1 MRIRVLGSLELVDD
15 AGAVTALGSPTRRR
29 LLAVLVVHRGAVVSA
44 DRIAEVLWGR
54 RRPEHPANALQG
66 QVSRLRRA
74 LGADLLETRAPGYV
88 LALPGTAIDAGEFE
102 ERAARAQDAA
112 ARGRLDDAAVL
123 MDRASGLWR
132 GRAYAEFADEEFA
145 RAEAA
150 RLEELR
156 TAVEE
161 DRAEVELAL
170 DRPTAAITRAELLVA
185 AHPFRERGHTLLM
198 LGLYRAGRVAE
209 ALEAYRRYRDRL
221 DDELGLLPSSDVEAL
236 HGQMLRQDPDLAQRR
251 RPAPADEPAEEPSEQ
266 PCEQPSEQAR
276 ELVGGHSVPLPPLAP
291 LIGRGDDLAELAG
304 TLRRARIVT
313 LVGAG
318 GVGKTLLARHA
329 AARRASEY
337 PDGTTLVELAA
348 IRDPAAVV
356 DTVST
361 ALGVAQR
368 AGLAPA
374 DRLVEFLRPRRLLL
388 VLDNC
393 EHVIEEAAALV
404 VDVVGGCPGVTVLA
418 TSREP
423 LGVVGEHVHS
433 LAPLAVPSAVLTD
446 PGEVA
451 AVPAVRLLLDR
462 AAEAAPGFAF
472 GPAHVASIAEICRR
486 LDGLPLAI
494 ELAAPRLRAMS
505 PAEVAARLDARFP
518 LLRGVRRGVAER
530 QRTLRAVVDWSYEL
544 LDEVQRQVFARLAV
558 FAGAF
563 PLGAAE
569 QVCADLVPD
578 RSEVAGIVLG
588 LVDRSLVVAHTSR
601 GDGDG
606 GGRYALLETMRAYG
620 RDRLAERDEADRASR
635 AHVAWAVAL
644 AEAAEPGL
652 QGPEEAHWVGTVA
665 EATDE
670 LRVAHR
676 WALDHDLGL
685 AVRLVASLFW
695 YAEFRSA
702 EMLDWAARTVAAAE
716 HAAFAHPRLP
726 VAYAMAAV
734 AHRFRGDLART
745 ATLAATGVRLA
756 DGPRAGCPPRNI
768 LADVAFF
775 EGRLA
780 EAEVQF
786 ADLARETEAAGDRYA
801 LTVALW
807 MRALTRAY
815 GGDRPGALAFARQA
829 GAEAHG
835 LGNPSMIAWAS
846 YAEAEALLDTDPDG
860 ALDRLERAASVA
872 ATVGNRYLDG
882 VARISAASVRARH
895 GDPVPA
901 LRQFREVLVLWHDAG
916 GWTQLWTAMRS
927 VIDLLT
933 RVGADHDAAVIHGAV
948 TASRTASPVFGAD
961 RERLQADLDVLTR
974 RLGAEQLAAARR
986 RGAELD
992 DDAAVTTAVAAIDA
1006 VTADGPTVDE
1016 DRSPGLVAGR
1026 REGAGASRPR

>member
-29 LLAVLVVHRGAVVSA
+29 LLALLVVHRGAVVSA

-54 RRPEHPANALQG
+54 RRPTHPANALQG

-74 LGADLLETRAPGYV
+74 LGTDLLETRAPGY
-88 LALPGTAIDAGEFE
+88 LLTLPDTATDAGEFE
-102 ERAARAQDAA
+102 ELVARARDAV
-112 ARGRLDDAAVL
+112 ARGRPDDATAL

-145 RAEAA
+145 HPEAA
-150 RLEELR
+150 RLDELR
-156 TAVEE
+156 ISAEE
-161 DRAEVELAL
+161 DRAEIDLAL
-170 DRPTAAITRAELLVA
+170 DRPTAVITRAELLVA
-185 AHPFRERGHTLLM
+185 AHPYRERGHTLLM

-209 ALEAYRRYRDRL
+209 ALEAYRRYRARL
-221 DDELGLLPSSDVEAL
+221 DDELGLLPSAEVEAL
-236 HGQMLRQDPDLAQRR
+236 HGRMLRQDPDLDRR
-251 RPAPADEPAEEPSEQ
+251 RPPAPADEPSEH
-266 PCEQPSEQAR
+266 PSEQAP
-276 ELVGGHSVPLPPLAP
+276 EPAGGRRPSLPA
-291 LIGRGDDLAELAG
+291 LIGRGDDLPELTG
-304 TLRRARIVT
+304 TLRRARLVT

-329 AARRASEY
+329 AAQCAGNHH
-337 PDGTTLVELAA
+337 DGSALVELAA
-348 IRDPAAVV
+348 VRDPAAVI

-361 ALGVAQR
+361 ALGVVQR

-374 DRLVEFLRPRRLLL
+374 ERLVEFLRPKTLLL

-423 LGVVGEHVHS
+423 LGVIGEHVYS
-433 LAPLAVPSAVLTD
+433 LPPLAVPSAALTD
-446 PGEVA
+446 PGEAA

-530 QRTLRAVVDWSYEL
+530 QRTLRAVVDWSHEL
-544 LDEVQRQVFARLAV
+544 LDEAQQRVFARLAV

-563 PLGAAE
+563 TLVAAE
-569 QVCADLVPD
+569 EVCADLVAD

-588 LVDRSLVVAHTSR
+588 LVDRSLVVAQAP
-601 GDGDG
+601 GDDGD
-606 GGRYALLETMRAYG
+606 GRYALLETMRAYG
-620 RDRLAERDEADRASR
+620 RDRLAEREETDRASR
-635 AHVAWAVAL
+635 AHAAWAVAL
-644 AEAAEPGL
+644 AETAEPGL
-652 QGPEEAHWVGTVA
+652 QGPEEAHWVATVA
-665 EATDE
+665 AATDD

-676 WALDHDLGL
+676 WSLDHDLDL

-702 EMLDWAARTVAAAE
+702 EMLDWAGRTVEAAQD
-716 HAAFAHPRLP
+716 AASAHPRLP
-726 VAYAMAAV
+726 VVYAMAAV

-775 EGRLA
+775 EGRLD

-786 ADLARETEAAGDRYA
+786 ADLARDTEAAGDRYA
-801 LTVALW
+801 FAVALW

-815 GGDRPGALAFARQA
+815 GGDRPGALAFARRA
-829 GAEAHG
+829 RAEAHA
-835 LGNPSMIAWAS
+835 LGNPSMTAWAS
-846 YAEAEALLDTDPDG
+846 YAEAEALLDTDPDR
-860 ALDRLERAASVA
+860 ALDRLESAATVA

-895 GDPVPA
+895 GDPVLA

-927 VIDLLT
+927 VVDLLT
-933 RVGADHDAAVIHGAV
+933 RVGADHDAAVLHGAV

-961 RERLQADLDVLTR
+961 RERLQADLDVLGG

-992 DDAAVTTAVAAIDA
+992 DDTAVTTAVAAIDDA
-1006 VTADGPTVDE
+1006 TAGGPTVDE

-1026 REGAGASRPR
+1026 REGAGTARPR